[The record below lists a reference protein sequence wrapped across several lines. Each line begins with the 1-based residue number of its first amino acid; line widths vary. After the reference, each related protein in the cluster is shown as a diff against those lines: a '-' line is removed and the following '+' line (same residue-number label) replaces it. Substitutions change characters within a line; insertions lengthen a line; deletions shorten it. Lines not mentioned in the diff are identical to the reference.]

1 MPSPR
6 SDEASAELTAAA
18 RLKGE
23 PILRLNQLTRWYVRA
38 ALILMLLPALIPLL
52 QLGGMP
58 VSARDAVPTLTGG
71 LLLFAG
77 GLSLKFLPSSLGGNP
92 HVHSPRLA
100 LWCYWLLLGGTL
112 LWSVRVASF
121 TTARLAAAG
130 GGILVLV
137 GGIGTLYN
145 IWKSIA
151 DRV

>member
-23 PILRLNQLTRWYVRA
+23 PILRLNQLTRWYVRT
-38 ALILMLLPALIPLL
+38 ALSLLVLPALIPLL
-52 QLGGMP
+52 QLGGIP
-58 VSARDAVPTLTGG
+58 VYARDAVPVLTGG
-71 LLLFAG
+71 LLLFTG

-100 LWCYWLLLGGTL
+100 LWCYWMLLGGTL
-112 LWSVRVASF
+112 LWSVRVVSSAV
-121 TTARLAAAG
+121 ARTAAAG
-130 GGILVLV
+130 GALLVLV
-137 GGIGTLYN
+137 AGIGTLYN
-145 IWKSIA
+145 VWKSIG